1 MSQTHDGCAQ
11 CGPVETPVPVQA
23 RGAQLLNNPRLNK
36 GSAFT
41 PRERDD
47 LGLEGLLPPHVATL
61 EEQLD
66 RVVESFRSFE
76 EPLDQYVYLRVLQDR
91 NETLFYAA
99 LLDHLEEFM
108 PIVYTPTVGL
118 ACQQFSHIFRSARG
132 VYISPDNI
140 DEMDVILTNAPC
152 DDVAIIV
159 ATDNEGILGIGDQG
173 VGGMGIP
180 IGKLALYTAAGGIC
194 PARTL
199 PVCLDVGT
207 DNQALID
214 DPLYLGYRAPRLPDE
229 EYYPFLDKF
238 VAAVKRHCPHAVLQW
253 EDFSRDR
260 AFEVLHRFVS
270 DVPSF
275 NDDIQGTA
283 AMVHAATLGAMRLLD
298 RPVTEQTFVVL
309 GAGAAG
315 TGIAQ
320 KTAALLMSQGLDH
333 DAAWRRIYALD
344 SKGLVL
350 KDRPGLDE
358 YKLPLAT
365 DPAEVAGWQLSGD
378 RIGLH
383 DVIVNARPTVLYGL
397 SGHRGTLT
405 EADVRAMAE
414 YCDRPV
420 IFPMS
425 NPTANAEA
433 IPADLLAWTDGRAV
447 IATGSPFA
455 PVEMNGR
462 TYRFSQANN
471 VAIFPGVGLGS
482 LFAQARLVTA
492 EMLFAA
498 GQALHEMTEAD
509 DYAAGLI
516 LPPNRDL
523 RETAAHV
530 AAAVAAKAWEQ
541 GVARADQPAGDLKA
555 LLRAAM
561 YEPRYRPFVPA
572 ATP

>member
-1 MSQTHDGCAQ
+1 MPPNHADDCAM
-11 CGPVETPVPVQA
+11 CGSPDRPLPTSL
-23 RGAQLLNNPRLNK
+23 RGWQLLTNPRLNK
-36 GSAFT
+36 GAAFS

-47 LGLEGLLPPHVATL
+47 LGIEGLLPPHVATL

-66 RVVESFRSFE
+66 RVYQSFLDFE
-76 EPLDQYVYLRVLQDR
+76 EPLDRYIYLRALQDR
-91 NETLFYAA
+91 NETLFHAA
-99 LLDHLEEFM
+99 LLAHLEEFM
-108 PIVYTPTVGL
+108 PIIYTPTV
-118 ACQQFSHIFRSARG
+118 AEAVQEFSHIFRATRG
-132 VYISPDNI
+132 IYISPDNI
-140 DEMDVILTNAPC
+140 DEMDAILTNAPC

-194 PARTL
+194 PARCL

-214 DPLYLGYRAPRLPDE
+214 DPLYLGYSAPRLPDE

-238 VAAVKRHCPHAVLQW
+238 VAAVKRHFPAAILQW

-260 AFEVLHRFVS
+260 AFEVLRRYV
-270 DVPSF
+270 DELPSF

-283 AMVHAATLGAMRLLD
+283 AMVHAATLGAMKLIGQAVRD
-298 RPVTEQTFVVL
+298 QVFVIL

-315 TGIAQ
+315 TGIAR
-320 KTAALLMSQGLDH
+320 KTAALLMSEGLDE
-333 DAAWRRIYALD
+333 DTAWSRIYVLD

-350 KDRPGLDE
+350 KNRPGLDE
-358 YKLPLAT
+358 YKIPLAC
-365 DPAEVAGWQLSGD
+365 DPEEVTNWQLEGD
-378 RIGLH
+378 RIGLY

-397 SGHRGTLT
+397 SGHRGTIT
-405 EADVRAMAE
+405 ERDVRAMAAR
-414 YCDRPV
+414 CDRPV

-433 IPADLLAWTDGRAV
+433 VPADLLAWSDGRAV

-455 PVEMNGR
+455 PVEMGGR

-471 VAIFPGVGLGS
+471 VAVFPGVGLGA
-482 LFAQARLVTA
+482 LFAQAGLVTA

-498 GQALHEMTEAD
+498 GEALHAITEPC
-509 DYAAGLI
+509 DYAEGLI

-523 RETAAHV
+523 REMSAHV

-541 GVARADQPAGDLKA
+541 GVARAPQPEGDLKKA
-555 LLRAAM
+555 LRQAM
-561 YEPRYRPFVPA
+561 YVPRYRPLVA
-572 ATP
+572 G

>member
-1 MSQTHDGCAQ
+1 MSEHEECAM
-11 CGPVETPVPVQA
+11 CGPAEVPVPVSQ
-23 RGAQLLNNPRLNK
+23 RGWQLLNNPRLNK
-36 GSAFT
+36 GAAFT
-41 PRERDD
+41 PGERDD
-47 LGLEGLLPPHVATL
+47 LGIEGLLPPHVATL
-61 EEQLD
+61 EEQLA
-66 RVVESFRSFE
+66 RVHMNFLSFE
-76 EPLDQYVYLRVLQDR
+76 EPLDQYVYLRALQDR

-99 LLDHLEEFM
+99 LLAHLDAYM
-108 PIVYTPTVGL
+108 PIIYTPTV
-118 ACQQFSHIFRSARG
+118 AEAVQQFSHIFRSARG
-132 VYISPDNI
+132 VYLSPDNI
-140 DEMDVILTNAPC
+140 DEMDAIVANVPC
-152 DDVAIIV
+152 DEVAIIV

-194 PARTL
+194 PARCL

-207 DNQALID
+207 ENEALID
-214 DPLYLGYRAPRLPDE
+214 DPLYLGYRAHRLPDE
-229 EYYPFLDKF
+229 QYFPFLDKF
-238 VAAVKRHCPHAVLQW
+238 VAAVKRHFPQAILQW

-260 AFEVLHRFVS
+260 AFEVLHRYV
-270 DVPSF
+270 DELPSF

-283 AMVHAATLGAMRLLD
+283 AMVHAATLGATRL
-298 RPVTEQTFVVL
+298 TEQRYRDQVFAIV

-320 KTAALLMSQGLDH
+320 KTAAVLMSQGLSFDE
-333 DAAWRRIYALD
+333 AWQRIYALD

-358 YKLPLAT
+358 YKLPLAA
-365 DPAEVAGWQLSGD
+365 DPEEVKTWTLSGD
-378 RIGLH
+378 HISLY

-397 SGHRGTLT
+397 SAHRGTIT
-405 EADVRAMAE
+405 ERDVRAMIS
-414 YCDRPV
+414 YCDRPI

-433 IPADLLAWTDGRAV
+433 EPADLLAWSEGRAV

-455 PVEMNGR
+455 PVALHGR

-471 VAIFPGVGLGS
+471 VAVFPGVGLGA
-482 LFAQARLVTA
+482 LYAQARLVTA

-498 GQALHEMTEAD
+498 GEALHALTEPA
-509 DYAAGLI
+509 DYAEGLV

-523 RETAAHV
+523 RETAAQV
-530 AAAVAAKAWEQ
+530 AAAVAEKAWQQ
-541 GVARADQPAGDLKA
+541 GVARARRPQGDLKD

-561 YEPRYRPFVPA
+561 YVPRYRPLVPA
-572 ATP
+572 